1 MLTFREF
8 LTGIVIFIEV
18 NGMIGRNLVALILLS
33 VVALFVSGC
42 TQGQFGQAN
51 NQNPFAKNQLANN
64 PNNAQLNNSLAATV
78 EQLNQKLSSFD
89 SSNQQLHVEMAQLKK
104 QLAVAEDEKSL
115 IKRQMADTLGK
126 YRQLLAAKKEVD
138 GRLTAIQ
145 ASAKTQIGAEIRA
158 NNSLL
163 GKLEQ
168 LNLNGIQAVE
178 DGDTIRIFLPS
189 DRRFDNGT
197 YRLKTTGQAILD
209 QVSGEIKRHFP
220 RQIIGIE
227 GHIDD
232 INLMGDQSLH
242 QVSATQ
248 ALAIFDYY
256 RKSRSIAE
264 KQMFIL
270 GHGANRP
277 RFSNV
282 NPQARLGNRRVE
294 IVIYPESI

>member
-1 MLTFREF
+1 M
-8 LTGIVIFIEV
+8 IV
-18 NGMIGRNLVALILLS
+18 RPLCLVILYGGSLS
-33 VVALFVSGC
+33 LLSGC

-64 PNNAQLNNSLAATV
+64 PNSPQLNNSLATTI

-89 SSNQQLHVEMAQLKK
+89 SSNQQLHVDVAQLKK
-104 QLAVAEDEKSL
+104 ELAVAQDEKGL
-115 IKRQMADTLGK
+115 IKRQLSDTLAK
-126 YRQLLAAKKEVD
+126 YRELLAAKQEVD

-163 GKLEQ
+163 GKLNQ
-168 LNLNGIQAVE
+168 LNLNGIEAVE
-178 DGDTIRIFLPS
+178 DGDTIRIYLPS
-189 DRRFDNGT
+189 DQLFEQGT
-197 YRLKTTGQAILD
+197 YRLKTTGQAMLD
-209 QVSGEIKRHFP
+209 QVAGELKRHFP

-227 GHIDD
+227 GHLDA
-232 INLMGDQSLH
+232 INVGGGQSLH
-242 QVSATQ
+242 QISATQ
-248 ALAIFDYY
+248 ALSVFDYY
-256 RKSRSIAE
+256 RQNRGIAE

-294 IVIYPESI
+294 IVVYPESL